1 MLPVVGVPRTVQ
13 RQMRPYRDLF
23 RRSEGFEYV
32 SRYVTGLLVSPNKTS
47 QGIYAAQVWEGDSP
61 SYRAMHEAVFEA
73 GWDAEEL
80 LPRHRSLIAPEHRGR
95 GREVISLDWTL
106 VHHERG
112 PHIYGTAKSYDYVKK
127 RMGRFQ
133 TVVTGVIANRQLIDG
148 IEVRIQEPSV
158 CKEEETYLKATV
170 QASYEQMEQART
182 RLLELLHHL
191 EHRLAYKK
199 RTEIVVEMVAQLE
212 EEGQFPHADY
222 AFDNGVLTV
231 ELARLIESKGKHW
244 VSELESSRHILWK
257 DAWRRI
263 DDVALELRQQHPE
276 SFRRV
281 QVRCR
286 NGERKEFWA
295 FTKTVRLKRYE
306 RKRIALVHEQADL
319 ADVPRFLVTDAVHWE
334 SGRMIETW
342 SFRWAAEVFHEF
354 SKQGTGLEAA
364 QVRNEEAVTRHL
376 RLSCLAQSLL
386 QRTPTIASTSE
397 QFAFAKGAITF
408 GQRCRAITREVFS
421 SVLSLA
427 QRLFAGGYTCE
438 QVTEVLMPA

>member
-1 MLPVVGVPRTVQ
+1 MLPVVGVPKSVQ
-13 RQMRPYRDLF
+13 HQRRPYRDLF

-47 QGIYAAQVWEGDSP
+47 QGIYATQVWEGKNP
-61 SYRAMHEAVFEA
+61 GYRARHEAVFEA

-80 LPRHRSLIAPEHRGR
+80 LPRHRRLIAPEHCGR

-112 PHIYGTAKSYDYVKK
+112 PHIYGTTKSYDYVAK

-148 IEVRIQEPSV
+148 IAVHIQEPNL
-158 CKEEETYLKATV
+158 CKEEAVYLKATV

-182 RLLELLHHL
+182 RLLELLHHV

-199 RTEIVVEMVAQLE
+199 RTELVVEVVEQLE
-212 EEGQFPHADY
+212 EEGKFPQADY
-222 AFDNGVLTV
+222 AFDNGVLTL
-231 ELARLIESKGKHW
+231 ELTRLIESKGKHW

-257 DAWRRI
+257 DQWQRI
-263 DDVALELRQQHPE
+263 DEVARELREQHPE
-276 SFRRV
+276 SFRKV
-281 QVRCR
+281 TVRCR
-286 NGERKEFWA
+286 NGETKAVWA
-295 FTKTVRLKRYE
+295 FTKSVRLKRYG

-319 ADVPRFLVTDAVHWE
+319 TDTPRFLVTDAVHWE

-354 SKQGTGLEAA
+354 RKQGTGLEAA
-364 QVRNEEAVTRHL
+364 QVRNEEAVKRHL
-376 RLSCLAQSLL
+376 RLSCLAQSIL
-386 QRTPTIASTSE
+386 QRTPTVASTSE
-397 QFAFAKGAITF
+397 QFAFAKGTITF

-421 SVLSLA
+421 SLISLA
-427 QRLFAGGYTCE
+427 QRLFAGGYSCE
-438 QVTEVLMPA
+438 QVVEALMPA